1 MLQATKKIVLL
12 GSTGSLGGDVKK
24 VLSNLKDIDLF
35 CQPRSELDL
44 ANPDQIT
51 KKLGELNF
59 DFLINCAAYNNVEEA
74 EICQKQAFDI
84 NAEAVAHL
92 ARACF
97 LKKSFL
103 IHIST
108 DYVFDGIKTEAYTES
123 DTCFP
128 IQVYGASKFE
138 GEKQALKYNPHTY
151 VLRVASLFGTAVS
164 RKKGGSFAEKILA
177 LACDKKQISVVND
190 LVMSPTYTWD
200 VACMIGA
207 LIQKTPDSGVYHAV
221 NSGQATWYEFAR
233 EIVSLKNLKT
243 EVTPVP
249 SSFFPSKVKRPVF
262 SVLNNKKISELN
274 GPVPD
279 WREGL
284 RRCFL

>member
-1 MLQATKKIVLL
+1 MFQNIKKIILL
-12 GSTGSLGGDVKK
+12 GGTGQLGSDVERFLRNQKNMD
-24 VLSNLKDIDLF
+24 VVCL
-35 CQPRSELDL
+35 PRSGLDL
-44 ANPDQIT
+44 ANPDQIG
-51 KKLGELNF
+51 KKLGEINF
-59 DFLINCAAYNNVEEA
+59 DFLINCAAYNNVEES
-74 EICQKQAFDI
+74 EVSRNEAFAI
-84 NAEAVAHL
+84 NAEATGQL
-92 ARACF
+92 ARVSF
-97 LKKSFL
+97 LKKAFF

-108 DYVFDGIKTEAYTES
+108 DYVFDGKKGNSYTES
-123 DTCFP
+123 DLPCP
-128 IQVYGASKFE
+128 IQVYGASKYE

-151 VLRVASLFGTAVS
+151 VLRVASLFGSAVS

-177 LACDKKQISVVND
+177 LARDKKQISVVND

-207 LIQKTPDSGVYHAV
+207 LIHKIPDRGVYHAV

-233 EIVSLKNLKT
+233 EIVSLKKLKT